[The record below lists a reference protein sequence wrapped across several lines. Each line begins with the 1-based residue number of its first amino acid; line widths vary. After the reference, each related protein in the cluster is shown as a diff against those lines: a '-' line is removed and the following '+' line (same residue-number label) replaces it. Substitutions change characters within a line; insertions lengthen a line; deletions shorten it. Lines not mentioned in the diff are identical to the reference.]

1 MSIRGRAMLQDED
14 YLDWKEANG
23 NQLRSEINH
32 IKESVFIQFKYDET
46 ENILVSPLLDCVY
59 KGNKFKKQIKISYD
73 SNTKMFDMYVILK
86 NFIGEV
92 IYKWTKR
99 NLYVNEM
106 YLNLYKVVNKNYPGD
121 ELDDNAHFKLRKK
134 QWDDSLAFAHESEYS
149 QAPSSWF
156 HR

>member
-1 MSIRGRAMLQDED
+1 MENNLSFICE
-14 YLDWKEANG
+14 YN
-23 NQLRSEINH
+23 

-59 KGNKFKKQIKISYD
+59 KGNKCKKQIKISYD
-73 SNTKMFDMYVILK
+73 FNTKMFDMYVILESL
-86 NFIGEV
+86 IDEV
-92 IYKWTKR
+92 LYKWTKR

-134 QWDDSLAFAHESEYS
+134 QWDNSYAFAHELEYRR
-149 QAPSSWF
+149 PPPSWF
-156 HR
+156 TR